1 MDSRLVLPVNAIVDG
16 YRILRVVGSGGFGI
30 TYEAEDLNLG
40 LMVALKE
47 YYPFDFGD
55 RDSTMS
61 VRPKSA
67 RHKHTFEWGRS
78 NFLQEAR
85 TLARFEHP
93 SIVRV
98 TRVFEAHATAY
109 MVMRFEKG
117 LSLEEWLRDL
127 GRRPTQGELDAIL
140 HPLLDA
146 LELMHGANF
155 LHRDIAPDN
164 IIIRPDGTPVLLDFG
179 AARRSSSETE
189 LAPKAASRPLTGV
202 VKAGYSPHEQYSSD
216 GRMQGPWSDLYALGG
231 TLYRAV
237 AGKAPEEATLRFD
250 EDLMA
255 SATELGR
262 GRVPSGLP
270 RSHRRLPEGE
280 ALRAPT
286 LGGAAAADAAR
297 TPVAAQHHRA
307 ASLERAVPAQDPR
320 GCNAPGAAPVGGRR
334 SRRGAGCRSW
344 RGGLAYK
351 STIAVARQSP
361 EINVAEKTEDRR
373 EAQRRKDIADAAE
386 TDALRQAE
394 ADATAERKREDD
406 LRTAAL
412 DEARQRDERRKED
425 ERVRLATIPSGEEQ
439 TAFVKRVQEVLK
451 RNQCHDG
458 NVTGRADEA
467 QDSVDR
473 FVENAKR
480 SGRAQAPRIKLAK
493 ASVGDFESWLSDVE
507 KARWEPC
514 LREAPKVE
522 KARPMVSRQ
531 VPTRAPASYARQPVG
546 AALCGVVR
554 REQRA
559 RPHHGHRALARNV
572 PQTIHR

>member
-1 MDSRLVLPVNAIVDG
+1 LVLPVNAIVDG

-127 GRRPTQGELDAIL
+127 GRRPTQEELDAIL

-146 LELMHGANF
+146 LELMHEANF

-231 TLYRAV
+231 TLYRAI

-255 SATELGR
+255 SAAELGR
-262 GRVPSGLP
+262 GRYRPEFLEAVDACLKVKHSERPRSVAQLRPMLLGRRSQPIVVELP
-270 RSHRRLPEGE
+270 RS
-280 ALRAPT
+280 RAPS
-286 LGGAAAADAAR
+286 LPRILEAAMPQERRRWAAAAA
-297 TPVAAQHHRA
+297 VAV
-307 ASLERAVPAQDPR
+307 LV
-320 GCNAPGAAPVGGRR
+320 
-334 SRRGAGCRSW
+334 AGLG
-344 RGGLAYK
+344 GGLAYK

-361 EINVAEKTEDRR
+361 EMNVAEKTEDRR

-394 ADATAERKREDD
+394 ADATAERKREDE

-412 DEARQRDERRKED
+412 DEAQRRDERRKED
-425 ERVRLATIPSGEEQ
+425 ERVRLATIPSGENQ
-439 TAFVKRVQEVLK
+439 TAFVRRVQEVLK

-467 QDSVDR
+467 QESVDR

-522 KARPMVSRQ
+522 KARPIVSRQ
-531 VPTRAPASYARQPVG
+531 VPTRAPASYARQPSAPRYAG
-546 AALCGVVR
+546 SSGGSSGPGLIMGI
-554 REQRA
+554 
-559 RPHHGHRALARNV
+559 GH
-572 PQTIHR
+572 

>member
-85 TLARFEHP
+85 QGARFEHP

-140 HPLLDA
+140 HPLLHA

-255 SATELGR
+255 SAAELGR
-262 GRVPSGLP
+262 GRYRPEFLEAVDACLKVKHSERPRSVAQLRPMLLGRRSQPIVVELP
-270 RSHRRLPEGE
+270 RS
-280 ALRAPT
+280 RAPS
-286 LGGAAAADAAR
+286 LPRILEAAMLQERRRWAA
-297 TPVAAQHHRA
+297 VAAV
-307 ASLERAVPAQDPR
+307 AVL
-320 GCNAPGAAPVGGRR
+320 V
-334 SRRGAGCRSW
+334 AGLG
-344 RGGLAYK
+344 GGLAYK

-361 EINVAEKTEDRR
+361 EMNVAEKTEDRR

-394 ADATAERKREDD
+394 ADATAERKREDE

-412 DEARQRDERRKED
+412 DEAQRRDERRKED

-439 TAFVKRVQEVLK
+439 TAFVRRVQEALK

-467 QDSVDR
+467 QESVDR

-522 KARPMVSRQ
+522 KARPIVSRQ
-531 VPTRAPASYARQPVG
+531 VPTRAPASYARQPSAPRYAG
-546 AALCGVVR
+546 SSGGSSGPGLIMGI
-554 REQRA
+554 
-559 RPHHGHRALARNV
+559 GH
-572 PQTIHR
+572 

>member
-1 MDSRLVLPVNAIVDG
+1 LDNRLVLPVNAIVDG
-16 YRILRVVGSGGFGI
+16 YRILRVVGTGGFGI

-40 LMVALKE
+40 LMVAIKE

-67 RHKHTFEWGRS
+67 RHKQTFEWGRS

-127 GRRPTQGELDAIL
+127 GRPPAQEELDAIL

-179 AARRSSSETE
+179 AARRSASETE
-189 LAPKAASRPLTGV
+189 QAPQGSRPLTGV
-202 VKAGYSPHEQYSSD
+202 IKAGYSPHEQYSSD

-237 AGKAPEEATLRFD
+237 AGRPPEEATLRFD
-250 EDLMA
+250 EDLMP
-255 SATELGR
+255 SAAELGR
-262 GRVPSGLP
+262 GRYRPEFLEAIDACLKVRHSERPRSVTQLRPMLLAPRSQPSIVDLP
-270 RSHRRLPEGE
+270 RSRARSLPRMLEAATPRERR
-280 ALRAPT
+280 RW
-286 LGGAAAADAAR
+286 AAAAALAVL
-297 TPVAAQHHRA
+297 VAGMA
-307 ASLERAVPAQDPR
+307 
-320 GCNAPGAAPVGGRR
+320 
-334 SRRGAGCRSW
+334 
-344 RGGLAYK
+344 GGLAYK
-351 STIAVARQSP
+351 STGIAVARQSP
-361 EINVAEKTEDRR
+361 EVNVVEKAEDSR

-386 TDALRQAE
+386 ADALRQAE
-394 ADATAERKREDD
+394 ADAAAERKREEE
-406 LRTAAL
+406 LRAAAL
-412 DEARQRDERRKED
+412 DEARRRDERRNED

-439 TAFVKRVQEVLK
+439 ATYVKRVQEVLK

-458 NVTGRADEA
+458 NVTGRPDEA
-467 QDSVDR
+467 QESVDR

-480 SGRAQAPRIKLAK
+480 SGQAQAPRIKLAK
-493 ASVGDFESWLSDVE
+493 ASVGDFEAWLSEVE

-514 LREAPKVE
+514 LREAPKE
-522 KARPMVSRQ
+522 RA
-531 VPTRAPASYARQPVG
+531 RAPIATRHMPGRAQPSYARQPE
-546 AALCGVVR
+546 APR
-554 REQRA
+554 YA
-559 RPHHGHRALARNV
+559 RSYGSGGGSSPGLMLGIGH
-572 PQTIHR
+572 

>member
-1 MDSRLVLPVNAIVDG
+1 LDSRLVLPVNAIVDG

-40 LMVALKE
+40 LMVAVKE

-127 GRRPTQGELDAIL
+127 GRRPTQEELDAIL

-146 LELMHGANF
+146 LELMHEANF

-189 LAPKAASRPLTGV
+189 LVPKAASRPLTGV

-255 SATELGR
+255 SATELGQGKYR
-262 GRVPSGLP
+262 PDFLEAIDACLKVRHSERP
-270 RSHRRLPEGE
+270 RSV
-280 ALRAPT
+280 AQLRPM
-286 LGGAAAADAAR
+286 L
-297 TPVAAQHHRA
+297 
-307 ASLERAVPAQDPR
+307 L
-320 GCNAPGAAPVGGRR
+320 GRR
-334 SRRGAGCRSW
+334 SRPNIIELAGSSTPSLPRILEAAMPQERRRW
-344 RGGLAYK
+344 AAVAAVAVLVAGVVGGLAYK

-394 ADATAERKREDD
+394 ADATAERKREDE

-439 TAFVKRVQEVLK
+439 TAFVKRVQETLK

-480 SGRAQAPRIKLAK
+480 SGRVQAPRIKLAK

-522 KARPMVSRQ
+522 KARPIVSRQ
-531 VPTRAPASYARQPVG
+531 VPTRAPASYTRQPSAPRYAG
-546 AALCGVVR
+546 SSGGSSGPGLIMGI
-554 REQRA
+554 
-559 RPHHGHRALARNV
+559 GH
-572 PQTIHR
+572 